1 MRYVIR
7 SNRLSVWA
15 PALILVLA
23 VSPAPAQPPACYPC
37 TMYKAEDIARAK
49 QNIARYEWARKWYQG
64 VVDSSARCAT
74 MDDATLRSYISEQ
87 TPILSVKC
95 PVCGNGPWYW
105 YDVLPQASGIRCK
118 SCGSE
123 FLWDPDDTTEDFNVQ
138 GVIRYE
144 RLHSVTGPAYGL
156 ALRYQLDGDL
166 DAARKA
172 SVLIERMAEVFK
184 GYRMNKVNRNEWM
197 DTNDPYYGRIGGWK
211 YREAGEL
218 RSIIHAYDLIH
229 DSGVFTPQQHAMIE
243 RDLIA
248 HVRDYFLQSYGE
260 AGLLGNQTL
269 QDQGHAWWC
278 LAACAAILGDTDT
291 LQLMVHTF
299 EQMLGPDSWVFY
311 EDGTFYEGTYAYQG
325 QFIGGIW
332 PIPEIL
338 RGNLDVDIYSNPKCA
353 LWEKVLTWYLD
364 GIFPDGTMPA
374 IADAHVGYRPL
385 ADWSEIA
392 HTRYGNRKALRHLR
406 DTRGDLSATGGEF
419 AVFYR
424 DPDAAAVEDPGE
436 PYGLESTHLAGMGLM
451 ILRDEA
457 SPKPSTMAFL
467 DYGPLLPKNH
477 KQRDYGNFG
486 LWACGL
492 EMVSEIGYAHQ
503 PVWVNRWQGTPIAH
517 NTVLELASQEQKGE
531 SMLWCINGGCRMAE
545 AGLPGSNSRFIA
557 MLLRPGGAPVIVD
570 IFRVSGPA
578 QVSTWAM
585 HARSSDWTVT
595 GIDDLQ
601 PVQVDEPLR
610 NGRQGIAARD
620 ISATWSFATQ
630 NHAVLRAIM
639 LATTPAE
646 VTLSECPPE
655 EDEVLKAHV
664 SGGNPRPG
672 VEMHYRGHI
681 QIKRANPAVFVTV
694 YAPGD
699 ATHLSDLAAE
709 LVPVEGRPDAVGV
722 DLRCADGARFM
733 LIHAPEPGPVTCRG
747 LTVDGRAGAV
757 CLIDS
762 AARWL
767 SLAGGGTASYEAM
780 SVVASDGSNA
790 FMELTPQR

>member
-1 MRYVIR
+1 MGHSSR
-7 SNRLSVWA
+7 SRDVSLA
-15 PALILVLA
+15 ALLLFALA
-23 VSPAPAQPPACYPC
+23 VSPASAQPPAGYPC
-37 TMYKAEDIARAK
+37 TMYKAEDIARAR
-49 QNIARYEWARKWYQG
+49 QNIARHEWARKWYQG
-64 VVDSSARCAT
+64 IIQGSTACLQ

-95 PVCGNGPWYW
+95 PTCGNGPWYW
-105 YDVLPQASGIRCK
+105 YDILPQVSGIRCK
-118 SCGSE
+118 SCSSE
-123 FLWDPDDTTEDFNVQ
+123 FLWDPDDTTEDFSVQ

-156 ALRYQLDGDL
+156 GLRYQIDGDVE
-166 DAARKA
+166 AARKA
-172 SVLIERMAEVFK
+172 AVLIERMAEVFK
-184 GYRMNKVNRNEWM
+184 GYRMNRVNRNEWM
-197 DTNDPYYGRIGGWK
+197 DTNDAYYGRIGGWK

-218 RSIIHAYDLIH
+218 CGIIHAYDLIH

-248 HVRDYFLQSYGE
+248 HVRDYFLHSYGD

-291 LQLMVHTF
+291 LQLMVETF

-338 RGNLDVDIYSNPKCA
+338 RGNLDVDIYSNPRCA

-364 GIFPDGTMPA
+364 GIFPDGTLPA
-374 IADAHVGYRPL
+374 IADAHVGYRPVV
-385 ADWSEIA
+385 DWSEIA
-392 HTRYGNRKALRHLR
+392 YTRYGNRKALRHLR
-406 DTRGDLSATGGEF
+406 DTWGDISATGGEF

-424 DPDAAAVEDPGE
+424 DPDMGSVADEGE
-436 PYGLESTHLAGMGLM
+436 PYGLEITHLTGMGLM

-457 SPKPSTMAFL
+457 GPKPTTMAFL
-467 DYGPLLPKNH
+467 DYGPLLPRNH
-477 KQRDYGNFG
+477 KQKDYGNFG

-503 PVWVNRWQGTPIAH
+503 PAWVNRWQGTPIAH
-517 NTVLELASQEQKGE
+517 NTVIELASQEQKGE
-531 SMLWCINGGCRMAE
+531 PMLWCINGRCRMAE

-557 MLLRPGGAPVIVD
+557 MLLRPEGAPVIVD

-578 QVSTWAM
+578 EVSTWAL

-601 PVQVDEPLR
+601 PVQVEEPLR
-610 NGRQGIAARD
+610 NGRQGVAAGD
-620 ISATWSFATQ
+620 ISATWTFATE
-630 NHAVLRAIM
+630 NHAVLRAMM
-639 LATTPAE
+639 LADSPAE

-672 VEMHYRGHI
+672 VEMPYRGHI
-681 QIKRANPAVFVTV
+681 QIKRPNPAVFVTV

-699 ATHLSDLAAE
+699 DAHPSDVVAE
-709 LVPVEGRPDAVGV
+709 LVPVDRRPDAVGV
-722 DLRCADGARFM
+722 DLQCADGTRFV
-733 LIHAPEPGPVTCRG
+733 LLHAPEPGPVSCRG

-757 CLIDS
+757 CLVNG

-767 SLAGGGTASYEAM
+767 SLAGGGKASYGAM
-780 SVVASDGSNA
+780 SVVAAEGSNA
-790 FMELTPQR
+790 LMELGAQQ